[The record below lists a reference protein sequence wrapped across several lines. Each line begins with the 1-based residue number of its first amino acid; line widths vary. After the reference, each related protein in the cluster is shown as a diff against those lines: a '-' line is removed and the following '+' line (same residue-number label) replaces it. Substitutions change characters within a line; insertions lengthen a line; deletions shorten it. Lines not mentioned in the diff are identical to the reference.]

1 MLILM
6 MPPEK
11 PRQPPL
17 RRCRDDFHREKKL
30 YKRPYNPM
38 PARKGLL
45 APQNTFLDTIATRF
59 DGTHSNFV
67 LGNAQ
72 ANGNPIVYCSD
83 GFVELTRYSRAQIM
97 QKGCSCHF
105 LYGPETKDEHKQQ
118 IEKSLMNKTELKLEV
133 IFYKKDGSPFWCLFD
148 IVPIKNE
155 KRDVVL
161 FLASHKDITH
171 TKMLEMNVNEECD
184 SVFALTAALL
194 GARFRAGS
202 NAGMLGLGGLP
213 GLGGPPTSEADA
225 DGMEGNNLDVPAGC
239 NMGRRRSRAVLY
251 QLSGHYKPEK
261 VKTKLKLGNNLLHST
276 EAPFPEY
283 KTQSIKKSRFI
294 LPHYGVFKGFW
305 DWIILVSTFYV
316 AVLVPYNAA
325 FAKADRQTMVSDVI
339 VEALFI
345 ADILLNFRT
354 TFVSSKGEVV
364 SDSKLIAINYL
375 RGWFVVDLLA
385 ALPFDHLYASDLYN
399 GEESHIHLV
408 KLTRLLRLARLL
420 QKMDRYSQ
428 YTAMILT
435 LLMLCFSLVAHWLAC
450 IWYVIAEKEYMMND
464 SGWDIG
470 WMHALSERLKI
481 PITNITNAEAYST
494 ALYFTFTSL
503 TSVGFGNV
511 SANTTAEK
519 VFSIIMM
526 LIGALMHAVV
536 FGNVTAIIQRMY
548 SRRSLYESKWRDLK
562 DFIALHQMPKEL
574 KQRIEDYFQTS
585 WSLNHGI
592 DIYETLREFPEEL
605 RGDVSMHLH
614 REILQLPIFEAA
626 SQGCRKLLSLHI
638 KTNFCAP
645 GEFLIHKGDALNYI
659 YYLCNGSMEVIK
671 DDMVVAILGK
681 GDLVGSDINV
691 HLVATS
697 NGQMTATTN
706 SAGQDA
712 VVRSSSDVKALTY
725 CDLKCVH
732 MGGLVEVLRLYP
744 EYQQQFAN
752 DIQHDL
758 TFNLREGYECQD
770 SEIGPSFPLP
780 SISEDDE
787 NQQDGDG
794 GDDDNENGANASP
807 HHSITTPSPLHG
819 RSPLLGLN
827 SPRLMKLHPRGRSL
841 ITLRE
846 RVERQRSLNITS
858 SLDTGSMDE
867 DMNGEDGDDDVHSIK
882 KKPSMERLDSQV
894 STLHNDVAQLSL
906 EVRNAIQALQEMT
919 FSTMA
924 SQASLKFPP
933 ARSIPNICGTVGGVV
948 GMGSTMHF
956 VASSTDDM
964 SLQRSSSHP
973 PEIWGREMQL
983 PFAGGATVQGSK
995 AAVDAGGGISATG
1008 SAKTN
1013 SPAAPEVPKISRATQ
1028 TDFYKIDFPVFE
1040 RFVLANPRLV
1050 LGLLGIDPAI
1060 KTEIELLQ
1068 QQQTLQVSPLN
1079 TIEEVISP
1087 AEGPGSV
1094 TGSNERLLGDSFC
1107 GNGKSYAVMD
1117 DENSNDYRWI
1127 MKHSV
1132 SKSSNCCRS
1141 TEALLQPI
1149 EEQQEL
1155 PKYSVQ
1161 SAQRMPQSPPS
1172 RYEHHYTSA
1181 TTTATTIIAA
1191 TPASADQAATFQL
1204 VSEAERTGGSVKTQ
1218 QQPAHRTTRR
1228 NSNTNYSQNQ
1238 SNSNSSL
1245 SSNASTHSNSSNS
1258 PPATTTAGTTGHNGP
1273 VSGGTGGSTISGGG
1287 GGNSASSNN
1296 NSRRSSWKLH
1306 RSQSGDYKRL
1316 PEALEDSPPGK
1327 IITAASA
1334 TTTTSVTHYAYSGGG
1349 AADEHLELL
1358 ASRRSSR
1365 ASCASVVSAAAEAAV
1380 VSKRNS
1386 LNANRSLL
1394 SVSGAGAGTN
1404 GGHGHTSYRFSAGD
1418 ADKLEKGLKGLPST
1432 RSLRDASVN

>member
-1 MLILM
+1 
-6 MPPEK
+6 
-11 PRQPPL
+11 
-17 RRCRDDFHREKKL
+17 
-30 YKRPYNPM
+30 M

-83 GFVELTRYSRAQIM
+83 GFVDLTGYSRAQIM

-184 SVFALTAALL
+184 SAALL

-202 NAGMLGLGGLP
+202 NAGMLGLGALP
-213 GLGGPPTSEADA
+213 GLGGPPAGDADG

-626 SQGCRKLLSLHI
+626 SQGCLKLLSLHI

-706 SAGQDA
+706 SAGQDV

-787 NQQDGDG
+787 NQQEGEG
-794 GDDDNENGANASP
+794 GDDENENGGASVATASP
-807 HHSITTPSPLHG
+807 HHSIATPSPLHG
-819 RSPLLGLN
+819 RSPLLGMN

-867 DMNGEDGDDDVHSIK
+867 DMNGGDEGDDDLRSMK

-894 STLHNDVAQLSL
+894 STLHSDVAQLSL

-933 ARSIPNICGTVGGVV
+933 ARSIPNICGTVGSVAGV
-948 GMGSTMHF
+948 GSTMHF

-983 PFAGGATVQGSK
+983 AMGSLAGVQNGMPAGGDGGVAST
-995 AAVDAGGGISATG
+995 GGGISASG

-1013 SPAAPEVPKISRATQ
+1013 SPAAAEVPKITRATQ

-1087 AEGPGSV
+1087 AEGPSSI
-1094 TGSNERLLGDSFC
+1094 TGSKERLLGDNYCSN
-1107 GNGKSYAVMD
+1107 GNVKSYAPLD

-1149 EEQQEL
+1149 EEQYEASKS
-1155 PKYSVQ
+1155 PSP
-1161 SAQRMPQSPPS
+1161 SAQRLTQSPPS
-1172 RYEHHYTSA
+1172 RYEHQYTSA
-1181 TTTATTIIAA
+1181 TTTATTIISAASTPAAGEHMTNLHTISEGERQSAA
-1191 TPASADQAATFQL
+1191 TKQQMHRSA
-1204 VSEAERTGGSVKTQ
+1204 
-1218 QQPAHRTTRR
+1218 RR
-1228 NSNTNYSQNQ
+1228 NSHHSNANYSQHQ

-1245 SSNASTHSNSSNS
+1245 SSNASTHSSSSNS
-1258 PPATTTAGTTGHNGP
+1258 PPAVTPSATMGHNGP
-1273 VSGGTGGSTISGGG
+1273 VNVATGGGAVTVSGSGIGAGGG
-1287 GGNSASSNN
+1287 GGSSAPSNN
-1296 NSRRSSWKLH
+1296 SSRRSSWKLH

-1316 PEALEDSPPGK
+1316 PETLEDSPPGK
-1327 IITAASA
+1327 IITAATA
-1334 TTTTSVTHYAYSGGG
+1334 TTTTSSVTHYAYTGGGGG

-1365 ASCASVVSAAAEAAV
+1365 ASCTSVVSTAATDATAAAV
-1380 VSKRNS
+1380 VNKRNS

-1394 SVSGAGAGTN
+1394 CVSGGLGGAN
-1404 GGHGHTSYRFSAGD
+1404 GGQGGHTSYRFSAGD

>member
-1 MLILM
+1 M
-6 MPPEK
+6 
-11 PRQPPL
+11 
-17 RRCRDDFHREKKL
+17 F
-30 YKRPYNPM
+30 
-38 PARKGLL
+38 
-45 APQNTFLDTIATRF
+45 FLKDLTVDKTLVVF
-59 DGTHSNFV
+59 
-67 LGNAQ
+67 LG
-72 ANGNPIVYCSD
+72 
-83 GFVELTRYSRAQIM
+83 
-97 QKGCSCHF
+97 
-105 LYGPETKDEHKQQ
+105 
-118 IEKSLMNKTELKLEV
+118 
-133 IFYKKDGSPFWCLFD
+133 
-148 IVPIKNE
+148 
-155 KRDVVL
+155 
-161 FLASHKDITH
+161 
-171 TKMLEMNVNEECD
+171 
-184 SVFALTAALL
+184 AALL

-213 GLGGPPTSEADA
+213 GLGGPPTTDADG

-450 IWYVIAEKEYMMND
+450 IWYIIAEKEYMMND

-626 SQGCRKLLSLHI
+626 SQGCLKLLSLHI

-758 TFNLREGYECQD
+758 TFNLREGYESQD

-794 GDDDNENGANASP
+794 GDDENENGAASAATVSP
-807 HHSITTPSPLHG
+807 HHSIATPSPLHG
-819 RSPLLGLN
+819 RSPLLGMN
-827 SPRLMKLHPRGRSL
+827 SPRLIKLHPRGRSL

-867 DMNGEDGDDDVHSIK
+867 DMNAEECDEDVRSLK

-894 STLHNDVAQLSL
+894 STLHNDVAQLGL

-924 SQASLKFPP
+924 SQVSLKFPP
-933 ARSIPNICGTVGGVV
+933 ARSIPNICGNGSDAVGV
-948 GMGSTMHF
+948 GSTLRF
-956 VASSTDDM
+956 VASSSDDM

-983 PFAGGATVQGSK
+983 PLGSGAVVSGSVTAGECGAEGR
-995 AAVDAGGGISATG
+995 ISASG

-1013 SPAAPEVPKISRATQ
+1013 SPAAPEVPKMSRATQ

-1087 AEGPGSV
+1087 AEGPSSI
-1094 TGSNERLLGDSFC
+1094 TSSKEHLLGDNDNGC
-1107 GNGKSYAVMD
+1107 NGKSYAPID
-1117 DENSNDYRWI
+1117 DENCNDYRWS
-1127 MKHSV
+1127 MKYSV

-1149 EEQQEL
+1149 EEQQERL
-1155 PKYSVQ
+1155 QHANTSKH
-1161 SAQRMPQSPPS
+1161 RTPQSPPA
-1172 RYEHHYTSA
+1172 RYEHYMSTA
-1181 TTTATTIIAA
+1181 TNATTIITA
-1191 TPASADQAATFQL
+1191 TAVTTSASEQATNL
-1204 VSEAERTGGSVKTQ
+1204 RVVSEAERPTAATAS
-1218 QQPAHRTTRR
+1218 HRSARR
-1228 NSNTNYSQNQ
+1228 NSNQNNSSYSQHH

-1258 PPATTTAGTTGHNGP
+1258 PPAPNLAGVLGHNGP
-1273 VSGGTGGSTISGGG
+1273 VSGAVATAGGAVVGGG
-1287 GGNSASSNN
+1287 AATAVSGGNSNAPSNN
-1296 NSRRSSWKLH
+1296 SSRRSSWKLH
-1306 RSQSGDYKRL
+1306 RSHSGDYKRL

-1327 IITAASA
+1327 IITAAA
-1334 TTTTSVTHYAYSGGG
+1334 GTTTTSVTHYAYSGTG

-1365 ASCASVVSAAAEAAV
+1365 ASCASVVSASTEAAV
-1380 VSKRNS
+1380 VNKRNS

-1394 SVSGAGAGTN
+1394 SVSAGIGGAN
-1404 GGHGHTSYRFSAGD
+1404 GGHAHTSYRFSAGD

>member
-1 MLILM
+1 
-6 MPPEK
+6 
-11 PRQPPL
+11 
-17 RRCRDDFHREKKL
+17 
-30 YKRPYNPM
+30 M

-83 GFVELTRYSRAQIM
+83 GFVELTGYSRAQIM

-105 LYGPETKDEHKQQ
+105 LYGPETKEEHKQQ

-171 TKMLEMNVNEECD
+171 TKMLEMNVNDECD
-184 SVFALTAALL
+184 SAALL

-202 NAGMLGLGGLP
+202 NAGMLGFGALP
-213 GLGGPPTSEADA
+213 GLGGPPPSDVDG

-316 AVLVPYNAA
+316 AVLAPYNAA

-385 ALPFDHLYASDLYN
+385 ALPFDHLYASDLKN
-399 GEESHIHLV
+399 AEESHIHLV

-428 YTAMILT
+428 CTAMILT

-450 IWYVIAEKEYMMND
+450 IWYVIAEKENMLND

-481 PITNITNAEAYST
+481 PVTNITNAEAYST

-574 KQRIEDYFQTS
+574 KQRIEDYFMTS

-626 SQGCRKLLSLHI
+626 SQGCLKLLSLHI

-645 GEFLIHKGDALNYI
+645 GEFLIHRGDALNYI

-706 SAGQDA
+706 SAGQDV

-770 SEIGPSFPLP
+770 SEIGPTFPLP

-787 NQQDGDG
+787 NQQEDDG
-794 GDDDNENGANASP
+794 GNDDNENGAASVATASP
-807 HHSITTPSPLHG
+807 HHSITTQSPLHG
-819 RSPLLGLN
+819 RSPLLGMN
-827 SPRLMKLHPRGRSL
+827 SPRLMKLHPRRRSL
-841 ITLRE
+841 IALRE
-846 RVERQRSLNITS
+846 RVERQRSVNIVS
-858 SLDTGSMDE
+858 SIDTGSIDE
-867 DMNGEDGDDDVHSIK
+867 DMNVDDRDDEDGRSIK

-906 EVRNAIQALQEMT
+906 EVRNAIHALQEMT
-919 FSTMA
+919 YSTMA
-924 SQASLKFPP
+924 SRTSLKFPP
-933 ARSIPNICGTVGGVV
+933 ARSIPNICGGVGGVV
-948 GMGSTMHF
+948 GLDNTMHF
-956 VASSTDDM
+956 VAKSSDDI
-964 SLQRSSSHP
+964 SLQRCSSHP
-973 PEIWGREMQL
+973 PEIWGREMQQL
-983 PFAGGATVQGSK
+983 LGGVQGGAVSTGDGGSK
-995 AAVDAGGGISATG
+995 STIG
-1008 SAKTN
+1008 SAKAN
-1013 SPAAPEVPKISRATQ
+1013 SPAAPEISKVSRATQ

-1040 RFVLANPRLV
+1040 RFVVANPRLV

-1068 QQQTLQVSPLN
+1068 QQQMLQVSPLN

-1087 AEGPGSV
+1087 AEGPSSI
-1094 TGSNERLLGDSFC
+1094 TGSKEHLLSESCSVVGASGSS
-1107 GNGKSYAVMD
+1107 GNDRMYESMD
-1117 DENSNDYRWI
+1117 DEKCNDYRWP
-1127 MKHSV
+1127 MKYSI
-1132 SKSSNCCRS
+1132 SNNSNCCRS
-1141 TEALLQPI
+1141 TEALLQSI
-1149 EEQQEL
+1149 DEQHE
-1155 PKYSVQ
+1155 Q
-1161 SAQRMPQSPPS
+1161 SQQIPADEPS
-1172 RYEHHYTSA
+1172 HLCYEHYTPAYTTTTTSPIISP
-1181 TTTATTIIAA
+1181 TTTANERTATNLHII
-1191 TPASADQAATFQL
+1191 
-1204 VSEAERTGGSVKTQ
+1204 SEAERPTATHQ
-1218 QQPAHRTTRR
+1218 QQSAPRMTRS
-1228 NSNTNYSQNQ
+1228 NSNQSNPNLNQ
-1238 SNSNSSL
+1238 HNSKNNSNSSL
-1245 SSNASTHSNSSNS
+1245 SSNVSTHSSSNNS
-1258 PPATTTAGTTGHNGP
+1258 PPAIAP
-1273 VSGGTGGSTISGGG
+1273 VSTIGQNGLTSGGVG
-1287 GGNSASSNN
+1287 GAKEVGNSSAPSHNV
-1296 NSRRSSWKLH
+1296 SRRSSWKMH
-1306 RSQSGDYKRL
+1306 RSYSGDYKRL
-1316 PEALEDSPPGK
+1316 PEGLEDSPPGK
-1327 IITAASA
+1327 LISSA
-1334 TTTTSVTHYAYSGGG
+1334 TETATSTTGTHYGYGVTG
-1349 AADEHLELL
+1349 AGDEHLELL

-1365 ASCASVVSAAAEAAV
+1365 ASSSSVVSTSKEATTV
-1380 VSKRNS
+1380 NKRNN

-1394 SVSGAGAGTN
+1394 CVSGGN
-1404 GGHGHTSYRFSAGD
+1404 VSGGGNMTHNSHTSYRFSAGD

-1432 RSLRDASVN
+1432 RSLRDANVN